1 MRLRSLAISS
11 KEPFAADIASAFGE
25 KDEKNALKARINIEN
40 LQGIAEPGDAGE
52 A

>member
-1 MRLRSLAISS
+1 VRKMR
-11 KEPFAADIASAFGE
+11 KT
-25 KDEKNALKARINIEN
+25 LKARINIEN